1 MSLTKAGIQTGRP
14 PGAEERTVN
23 RFTFDTTYPTGG
35 EPCSAADLGLTRVD
49 WAEATIVSATG
60 AGVNVANCDYD
71 VANGKIKLFDE
82 TPAEVAN
89 AANVAT
95 VVVQIVA
102 YGH

>member
-1 MSLTKAGIQTGRP
+1 MALTKKGIQTGRP

-23 RFTFDTTYPTGG
+23 RFTFDNKYPTGG

-49 WAEATIVSATG
+49 FAIATVVTATG
-60 AGVNVANCDYD
+60 GAVNVCFADYD
-71 VANGKIKLFDE
+71 IANGKILLYNE

-89 AANVAT
+89 EADVAT
-95 VVVQIVA
+95 AIVQIVA